1 MKGEPNPPEFEGR
14 GRGAYISS
22 FSCLAWKVE
31 FRVKTTISKVEFRV
45 KTTVSKVEFRVKTAV
60 SKVEFR
66 VKMAVSKVEFR
77 VKTPFD
83 KVEFRGILSI
93 KSSIFEEMANARE
106 DCSHGECL
114 CAENYMNSCWHGSNG
129 AMDSPPC

>member
-31 FRVKTTISKVEFRV
+31 FRVKTA
-45 KTTVSKVEFRVKTAV
+45 VSKVEFRVKTAF

-66 VKMAVSKVEFR
+66 VKTPFSKVEFRVKTPFSKVEFR

-83 KVEFRGILSI
+83 KVKFRGILSI

-106 DCSHGECL
+106 DCSHGEWCY
-114 CAENYMNSCWHGSNG
+114 AQKII
-129 AMDSPPC
+129 

>member
-45 KTTVSKVEFRVKTAV
+45 KTTVSKVEFRVKT
-60 SKVEFR
+60 
-66 VKMAVSKVEFR
+66 
-77 VKTPFD
+77 PFD

-93 KSSIFEEMANARE
+93 KSSIFEEMANA
-106 DCSHGECL
+106 GKIAL
-114 CAENYMNSCWHGSNG
+114 MENGY
-129 AMDSPPC
+129 AQKII

>member
-31 FRVKTTISKVEFRV
+31 FRVKTA
-45 KTTVSKVEFRVKTAV
+45 VSKVEFRVKTA
-60 SKVEFR
+60 F
-66 VKMAVSKVEFR
+66 SKVEFR
-77 VKTPFD
+77 VKTPFSKVEFRVKTPYD
-83 KVEFRGILSI
+83 KVKFRGILSI

-106 DCSHGECL
+106 DCSHGEWCY
-114 CAENYMNSCWHGSNG
+114 AQKII
-129 AMDSPPC
+129 